1 VLLRGAVVGA
11 VVVAAFVCAA
21 AYLSLRRAPDDIDE
35 LLTSGEKLYSQHN
48 EELIIRHFFRDRRGG
63 FFLDVGSGHFE
74 KHSTTYYLEKHLG
87 WSGIGIDA
95 VPDYAAD
102 YALHRPHTEFINLLV
117 SDHSGSAESFY
128 KRGHKGNWGLS
139 STEPV
144 LNRKGR
150 KWRGEKV
157 EIPTTTLTD
166 LLDERGVHEID
177 FLSMDIEGAELK
189 ALAGFDIERFAP
201 RLVCIESVWS
211 EDNRDAIANYFATH
225 QYELIEEYRRHDRW
239 NWYMTPK
246 QQ

>member
-1 VLLRGAVVGA
+1 VVGA
-11 VVVAAFVCAA
+11 VVVAGFVCAA
-21 AYLSLRRAPDDIDE
+21 AYLSFRWAPDDIDE

-74 KHSTTYYLEKHLG
+74 RHSTTYYLEKHLG

-102 YALHRPHTEFINLLV
+102 YALHRPRTEFFNLLV
-117 SDHSGSAESFY
+117 SDHSGSAEPFY
-128 KRGHKGNWGLS
+128 KRGPEGNWGLS

-144 LNRKGR
+144 LNWRGR
-150 KWRGEKV
+150 KWRGEKFEV
-157 EIPTTTLTD
+157 PTTTLTD

-177 FLSMDIEGAELK
+177 FVSMDIEGAELK

-201 RLVCIESVWS
+201 RLVCIESVWG
-211 EDNRDAIANYFATH
+211 EDHREAIADYFAAH
-225 QYELIEEYRRHDRW
+225 QYELIEEYHRHDRW
-239 NWYMTPK
+239 NWYLTPK
-246 QQ
+246 RP